1 MSNFTIDNNSS
12 ATNPLPV
19 VIIGAGPVGLA
30 AAAHLL
36 ARGETPLVLEA
47 GDAVGASIR
56 QWGHVRFFSP
66 WKYTV
71 DAASVALLAPTGWTL
86 PDPEGAP
93 TGNDI
98 VESYLEPLA
107 ALPQIAPHIRVSTR
121 VTAIARRG
129 HDKMKT
135 AGREDAPFVVRI
147 QCPDGGEEQVF
158 SKAVIDASGT
168 WRMPNPLGADG
179 LPAIGEAAA
188 ADRIFY
194 GIPDVLGDDR
204 TRYAGKRV
212 VVVGSGHSAFNALL
226 ELATLAVQAPGTE
239 ITWVVRRAQVG
250 QLFGGEQNDA
260 LPERGRL
267 GTRTRQLVDGG
278 AVRYASLRIAEVR
291 TTEFGLVLVGERGET
306 LGPVDE
312 IVCATGFRPD
322 LAITRELRLE
332 LDAAVEAPS
341 ALAPL
346 IDPNVHSCGSVPPH
360 GAEELKHPEPDFYT
374 VGMKSYGRAPTF
386 LLLTGYEQVRSVVA
400 AIAGDWESA
409 RKVEL
414 VLPETGVC
422 STSNSSDEAAAC
434 CGTTDAAA
442 LPAFNIKSD
451 AVLLPLLHTASLRS
465 PAITPGRTALITVP
479 LVIAAATSSCCS
491 ADEQTTCCGTESGS
505 SCAAGERSVITSDL
519 YAVSETADLPAA
531 AVLASLGCGN
541 PTAIA
546 ELKAGETVL
555 DLGSGGGIDVLL

>member
-1 MSNFTIDNNSS
+1 V
-12 ATNPLPV
+12 AV
-19 VIIGAGPVGLA
+19 IGAGPVGLA

-56 QWGHVRFFSP
+56 RWSHVRFFSP

-71 DAASVALLAPTGWTL
+71 DAASVALLARTGWTL
-86 PDPEGAP
+86 PDPEDAP
-93 TGNDI
+93 TGGDI
-98 VESYLEPLA
+98 VKGYIEPLA
-107 ALPQIAPHIRVSTR
+107 ALPEIASHIRLGAR

-135 AGREDAPFVVRI
+135 PGRQDAPFVLRI
-147 QCPDGGEEQVF
+147 QYPDGSEEQVF
-158 SKAVIDASGT
+158 ARAVIDASGT

-179 LPAIGEAAA
+179 LPALGEVAAA
-188 ADRIFY
+188 EQIVY
-194 GIPDVLGDDR
+194 GIPDVLGTAR
-204 TRYAGKRV
+204 SRYAGKRV

-226 ELATLAVQAPGTE
+226 ELAVLADEAPGTD
-239 ITWVVRRAQVG
+239 ITWAVRRAKVG
-250 QLFGGEQNDA
+250 QLFGGGHADA

-267 GTRTRQLVDGG
+267 GTRTRELIDSG
-278 AVRYASLRIAEVR
+278 AVRCMSLRIAEVR
-291 TTEFGLVLVGERGET
+291 RTERGLILVGENAET

-322 LAITRELRLE
+322 LSITRELRLE
-332 LDAAVEAPS
+332 LDTALEAPS

-360 GAEELKHPEPDFYT
+360 GAQELKHPEPDFYT

-409 RKVEL
+409 RNVEL

-422 STSNSSDEAAAC
+422 STSSSSEAVFLPVL
-434 CGTTDAAA
+434 DAASV
-442 LPAFNIKSD
+442 P
-451 AVLLPLLHTASLRS
+451 S
-465 PAITPGRTALITVP
+465 PVMAPGRTGLISVP
-479 LVIAAATSSCCS
+479 LVSAAAPSSCCS
-491 ADEQTTCCGTESGS
+491 AHEQTTCCASGKKASWCGSGAALTS
-505 SCAAGERSVITSDL
+505 S
-519 YAVSETADLPAA
+519 
-531 AVLASLGCGN
+531 GCGCR
-541 PTAIA
+541 
-546 ELKAGETVL
+546 
-555 DLGSGGGIDVLL
+555 